1 VNPTIEELEDLLDAI
16 LAGVQEM
23 LQSGQE
29 IPPDFQAQIAE
40 EINLL
45 TSEID
50 ALYAQGGA
58 NLPPT
63 EEPGIAAPPISAEP
77 SENVKLIWI
86 LAGGQEEAFVSYLSS
101 FPDPEFRQLLSNP
114 NALENIIMHL
124 HVNNPIPTEPGQAD
138 GIPKSDLNSSNVFGV
153 KYDFNKNKLLVRF
166 NNGSVYSYDTPPQMY
181 NLIAGGQASATTDDK
196 RRPMRFWKGKNPSM
210 GAAVWQYL
218 RNTGVP
224 YKRLK

>member
-1 VNPTIEELEDLLDAI
+1 MNPTIEELENLLDAI

-50 ALYAQGGA
+50 ALYSQGGETQ
-58 NLPPT
+58 PIP
-63 EEPGIAAPPISAEP
+63 EDKGISAPPIKAEP

-101 FPDPEFRQLLSNP
+101 FPDPEFAKLISNP
-114 NALENIIMHL
+114 SALENVIMHL
-124 HVNNPIPTEPGQAD
+124 
-138 GIPKSDLNSSNVFGV
+138 
-153 KYDFNKNKLLVRF
+153 
-166 NNGSVYSYDTPPQMY
+166 
-181 NLIAGGQASATTDDK
+181 
-196 RRPMRFWKGKNPSM
+196 
-210 GAAVWQYL
+210 
-218 RNTGVP
+218 
-224 YKRLK
+224 